1 MISAVLRAL
10 GIALAALICW
20 QLLAMSGI
28 VADVFLPSPEA
39 VGSSI
44 ISWMRDGF
52 WLDAGFSTGRVF
64 GAFGLSL
71 VAALPTAL
79 LIERS
84 SVARIPLQALIDFFR
99 YVPVPALVPL
109 TILFF
114 GVGETSKMVLLFIGT
129 FFQLVIL
136 FVDAYSRIP
145 QAYHDLFYSLRYPGS
160 LVWMRMTEAVAP
172 QLWDACR
179 VTVGWC
185 WTYVVIAEL
194 VAADYGIGHAIKE
207 SQRFSDTAGV
217 FAGIFAMAAIGFLTD
232 LAFRSTQPLL
242 FPYVVHRNY

>member
-1 MISAVLRAL
+1 MIAAARAIGIAIAVLL
-10 GIALAALICW
+10 CW
-20 QLLAMSGI
+20 QLLATSGL
-28 VADVFLPSPEA
+28 VADVFLPSPGA
-39 VGSSI
+39 VGRSWAN
-44 ISWMRDGF
+44 WMRDGF

-64 GAFGLSL
+64 SAFGLSL
-71 VAALPTAL
+71 IAALPTAL

-84 SVARIPLQALIDFFR
+84 PLARVPLQALIDFFR

-109 TILFF
+109 TVLFF
-114 GVGETSKMVLLFIGT
+114 GVGETSKIVLLFIGT

-145 QAYHDLFYSLRYPGS
+145 QAYHDLFYSLRYSGS
-160 LVWMRMTEAVAP
+160 LIWLRMTEAVAP
-172 QLWDACR
+172 QLFDACR

-194 VAADYGIGHAIKE
+194 VAAEYGIGHAIKE

-217 FAGIFAMAAIGFLTD
+217 FAGILAMALIGFLTD

-242 FPYVVHRNY
+242 FPYLVRRTH